1 MEEKIKQFNNNT
13 YLVFAIIINDIVG
26 IIKPVFKMENGASI
40 SSYYVN
46 YDWFGFALNV
56 VMVVVLFIVL
66 KRYQKLRFDTYQQ
79 SKMLSVKMKYYDI
92 IHAKFQ
98 IDNPS
103 HPTSIYEKDLGWFT
117 EEEKKYL
124 QLHLDQ
130 INKVKRTIN
139 GIGM

>member
-1 MEEKIKQFNNNT
+1 
-13 YLVFAIIINDIVG
+13 
-26 IIKPVFKMENGASI
+26 MENGASI